1 LRSDSEHESEPKTP
15 VISETMSA
23 MTKMSVE
30 QRLKKVL
37 EIWKDF
43 ITSSKDYLRPIPT
56 DHNWSNE
63 ISVTGKVSCPLEV
76 CIISIL
82 SFINFI
88 QVLNSFP

>member
-1 LRSDSEHESEPKTP
+1 MRSDSEHESEPKTP
-15 VISETMSA
+15 VTCETGSV

-63 ISVTGKVSCPLEV
+63 ISLNGKVLCPLEV
-76 CIISIL
+76 SIISVL

-88 QVLNSFP
+88 KILNSFA